1 MLIEFTVGNFRSFY
15 QPATLS
21 MLATLLRDDP
31 KLDENNIF
39 QVGKLS
45 LLRSAA
51 IYGPNASGKSNL
63 VRAMMF
69 FRNLVRTSATKLQT
83 GEKID
88 VERFALNV
96 LSRNSPAY
104 FQIVFLL
111 EGKRYRYGFEV
122 DNERI
127 HSEWLYQTAQRE
139 TRLFVREADVFDV
152 SSIFKREA
160 PISLQEKTR
169 SNALFLSVLAQF
181 NSPTAIALLNW
192 FDVHFRGISGLND
205 DSYTGYTVN
214 RFEKDETFRQRVR
227 YMVRLA
233 DVGIQDVS
241 VKNIPLD
248 HPNLPE
254 EMREMLKDLAKK
266 EGKPENELS
275 LRGREAVVPTVET
288 LHPIF
293 DGETQAGEESFDM
306 DDESEGTQKFFA
318 LLGPL
323 FHTLENGSVLIIDE
337 LEARLHPLLTRE
349 LVRLFNSSQS
359 NPHNAQ
365 LIFATHDAS
374 LLGECLLRRDQV
386 WFTQKNRFG
395 ATDLFSL
402 AEMKERKDASYLK
415 NYLNGHY
422 GATPHIANL
431 RAYIEQE
438 LQDATPTQA

>member
-1 MLIEFTVGNFRSFY
+1 
-15 QPATLS
+15 
-21 MLATLLRDDP
+21 MLATSLRDDP
-31 KLDENNIF
+31 NLDESNIF

-63 VRAMMF
+63 VLAMMA
-69 FRNLVRTSATKLQT
+69 FRTLVLTSATKLQA
-83 GEKID
+83 GEKIPL
-88 VERFALNV
+88 EPFALNV
-96 LSRNSPAY
+96 LSRNRPTY
-104 FQIVFLL
+104 FQIVFLH
-111 EGKRYRYGFEV
+111 EGKRYRYGFEA
-122 DNERI
+122 DKESI

-152 SSIFKREA
+152 SSAFKREA

-181 NSPTAIALLNW
+181 NSPTAIALLSW
-192 FDVHFRGISGLND
+192 FDVHFRGISGLD
-205 DSYTGYTVN
+205 DGSYAAYTME
-214 RFEKDETFRQRVR
+214 RFEKDESFRQRVR
-227 YMVRLA
+227 DMVRLA

-248 HPNLPE
+248 HPNFPE
-254 EMREMLKDLAKK
+254 EVREMLKGLAKK
-266 EGKPENELS
+266 EGKPENEL
-275 LRGREAVVPTVET
+275 VVKGIET
-288 LHPIF
+288 LHTIF

-306 DDESEGTQKFFA
+306 DEESEGTQKFFS

-323 FHTLENGSVLIIDE
+323 FHSLGNGSVLLIDE

-349 LVRLFNSSQS
+349 LVRLFNSPES
-359 NPHNAQ
+359 NPRNAQ

-395 ATDLFSL
+395 ATELFSL

-415 NYLNGHY
+415 NYMNGQY
-422 GATPHIANL
+422 GATPHVANL

>member
-1 MLIEFTVGNFRSFY
+1 MLVEFTVGNFRSFY
-15 QPATLS
+15 QPVTLS
-21 MLATLLRDDP
+21 MLATPLRDEP
-31 KLDENNIF
+31 KLDESNIF
-39 QVGKLS
+39 QAGKLS

-69 FRNLVRTSATKLQT
+69 FRKLVRTSATKFQA

-96 LSRNSPAY
+96 LSRQSPSY
-104 FQIVFLL
+104 FQIIFLH
-111 EGKRYRYGFEV
+111 GDKRYRYGFEV
-122 DNERI
+122 DRERV
-127 HSEWLYQTAQRE
+127 HSEWLYHSTQRE
-139 TRLFVREADVFDV
+139 TRLFVREGNEFDV
-152 SSIFKREA
+152 SSSFKREA
-160 PISLQEKTR
+160 PVLLQEKTR

-181 NSPTAIALLNW
+181 NSPTAIDLLDW
-192 FDVHFRGISGLND
+192 FGVHFRGISGLD
-205 DSYTGYTVN
+205 DSTYAGYTME
-214 RFEKDETFRQRVR
+214 RFEQDETFRQRVR
-227 YMVRLA
+227 DMVRLA
-233 DVGIQDVS
+233 DVGVQDIS
-241 VKNIPLD
+241 IKNIPLD
-248 HPNLPE
+248 HPDLPE
-254 EMREMLKDLAKK
+254 ELREMLNKIANK
-266 EGKPENELS
+266 EGKSESAFEVK
-275 LRGREAVVPTVET
+275 RVET

-293 DGETQAGEESFDM
+293 DGETQNGEEAFDM

-323 FHTLENGSVLIIDE
+323 FHSLEKGGVLLIDE

-349 LVRLFNSSQS
+349 LVRLFNSPES

-395 ATDLFSL
+395 ATELFSL

-415 NYLNGHY
+415 NYMNGQY
-422 GATPHIANL
+422 GAIPHIASL
-431 RAYIEQE
+431 RPYIEQE

>member
-1 MLIEFTVGNFRSFY
+1 MLIEFAVGNFRSFY
-15 QPATLS
+15 QPVTLS
-21 MLATLLRDDP
+21 MLATSLRDDP

-39 QVGKLS
+39 RVGKLS

-63 VRAMMF
+63 IRAMMF
-69 FRNLVRTSATKLQT
+69 FRTLVRNSATKLQA

-88 VERFALNV
+88 IERFALNV

-104 FQIVFLL
+104 FQIVFLH

-127 HSEWLYQTAQRE
+127 HSEWLYHTAQRE

-152 SSIFKREA
+152 SATFKREA

-169 SNALFLSVLAQF
+169 SNALFLSVMAQF
-181 NSPTAIALLNW
+181 NSPTAIALLSW
-192 FDVHFRGISGLND
+192 FDVHFRGISGLSD
-205 DSYTGYTVN
+205 ESYAGFTMD
-214 RFEKDETFRQRVR
+214 RFEKDEIFRQRVR
-227 YMVRLA
+227 DMVQLA
-233 DVGIQDVS
+233 DVGIQDIS

-254 EMREMLKDLAKK
+254 SVREMLKDIAKK
-266 EGKPENELS
+266 EGKPENEL
-275 LRGREAVVPTVET
+275 LIKGVET

-293 DGETQAGEESFDM
+293 NGETQAGEESFDM
-306 DDESEGTQKFFA
+306 NDESEGTQKFFA

-323 FHTLENGSVLIIDE
+323 FHALENGGVLLIDE
-337 LEARLHPLLTRE
+337 LEARLHPMLTRE
-349 LVRLFNSSQS
+349 LVQMFNSPSS

-395 ATDLFSL
+395 ATELFSL

-415 NYLNGHY
+415 NYMNGQY
-422 GATPHIANL
+422 GATPHIASL
-431 RAYIEQE
+431 RPYVEQE